1 MLLPSKTKKKKVKKK
16 ESSYEKLCVGLGRV
30 LADVCGSHGACCCCG
45 EAGVI
50 EDSMDRSASD
60 WALEMAKLR
69 SVQPS
74 SIKKRFG
81 KNGPSEKQM
90 EEYQSEVKEW
100 NRKYRAATKMFKEA
114 KKKEG
119 W

>member
-1 MLLPSKTKKKKVKKK
+1 MPPWSKKKKSEKKSEK

-30 LADVCGSHGACCCCG
+30 LADVLGGYGAGCCCG
-45 EAGVI
+45 EAVVI
-50 EDSMDRSASD
+50 ESMSASE
-60 WALEMAKLR
+60 WAYEMVKLR
-69 SVQPS
+69 EIQPS

-81 KNGPSEKQM
+81 KNGPSEQQM
-90 EEYQSEVKEW
+90 EAHKEEVKEW
-100 NRKYRAATKMFKEA
+100 NRKYRRATKMFKEA